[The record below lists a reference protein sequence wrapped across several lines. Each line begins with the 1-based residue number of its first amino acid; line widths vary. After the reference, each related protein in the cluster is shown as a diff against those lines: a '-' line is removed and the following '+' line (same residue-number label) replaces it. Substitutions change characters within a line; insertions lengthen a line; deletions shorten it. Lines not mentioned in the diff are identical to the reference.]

1 MADTPA
7 TGLFASLRQMLG
19 TLLEIAQVRL
29 ALFGNELEQE
39 KLRVFQALLLACAGL
54 VLLALGTVLLCGFVV
69 LLFAEG
75 YRLAAV
81 GVMTLAFL
89 GGGLLLVRAGGQRL
103 RSPGGFF
110 PQTLAELRQD
120 RAGLAPREQD
130 TGHVAGTPG

>member
-1 MADTPA
+1 MDRPQA

-19 TLLEIAQVRL
+19 TVLEIAQVRL

-39 KLRVFQALLLACAGL
+39 KLRVFQALLLAGVGL
-54 VLLALGTVLLCGFVV
+54 MLLAVGTVLLCGFVV

-81 GVMTLAFL
+81 GMMTLLFV
-89 GGGLLLVRAGGQRL
+89 GGGLLLMRAGGQRL

-110 PQTLAELRQD
+110 PETLAELRRD
-120 RAGLAPREQD
+120 RAGLAPREPEP
-130 TGHVAGTPG
+130 GHVARTPG